1 MKADTFNRTAKNSAK
16 QRSASV
22 FGLHASSDNG
32 KIHAVPTML
41 FYYLIFVS
49 LTLPNIIFSGTG
61 WFDTLHIMK
70 WTFAMVPIAVMALV
84 GGTRLALYGEERTGF
99 KIDLFGWAWFIMLGY
114 ISLQPLWVPILS
126 WSTYMKEWLFFATL
140 AGAYVFS
147 YNQFKD
153 SGYHKLILW
162 FANINAAL
170 NVIFAELLIRNLNGP
185 FPFIMNVPGN
195 YIGNTGQQNMFAMWI
210 SMAIMNGIY
219 LHVAFGSEEGKGH
232 QSKWMQWG
240 NLLIL
245 AVNAWGLWNS
255 TSRSGILA
263 LAAGSAVLFIIV
275 LRSGSKP
282 RLKRMFQMFAV
293 IAFMLAMTLG
303 LGHVLH
309 TGRSDALVSK
319 TEDIFKNV
327 ATVGNRVEI
336 WRSTFGVIST
346 APIKGVGIGQY
357 KWHYLDGQR
366 IAFEKHPEME
376 WQFTYWAHSEYLQ
389 WYAEFGLFGGL
400 LLAALGIWWLWSFI
414 CAMVNKKVLSA
425 EASWACSLLAL
436 VWFVA
441 LFSRPFHRIENA
453 LWVAFAFAIIN
464 RELLPAS
471 FKWSE
476 IRHSS
481 IYRVLGV
488 FMAVVSV
495 AGLIFLYGGLRGD
508 QYLRSSVRTNNAGL
522 QAYKIS
528 QAMKMPMARDE
539 AEEQYAYH
547 LLAVAN
553 ATHKPEDYA
562 KAINQLYR
570 SFTIRPQA
578 KQLMELVRFAQQ
590 TGNQELLRRLVPYLK
605 PGAFR
610 VVPGVPQS
618 Q

>member
-1 MKADTFNRTAKNSAK
+1 MD
-16 QRSASV
+16 
-22 FGLHASSDNG
+22 
-32 KIHAVPTML
+32 
-41 FYYLIFVS
+41 
-49 LTLPNIIFSGTG
+49 
-61 WFDTLHIMK
+61 
-70 WTFAMVPIAVMALV
+70 
-84 GGTRLALYGEERTGF
+84 
-99 KIDLFGWAWFIMLGY
+99 
-114 ISLQPLWVPILS
+114 
-126 WSTYMKEWLFFATL
+126 
-140 AGAYVFS
+140 
-147 YNQFKD
+147 
-153 SGYHKLILW
+153 
-162 FANINAAL
+162 
-170 NVIFAELLIRNLNGP
+170 
-185 FPFIMNVPGN
+185 
-195 YIGNTGQQNMFAMWI
+195 
-210 SMAIMNGIY
+210 
-219 LHVAFGSEEGKGH
+219 
-232 QSKWMQWG
+232 
-240 NLLIL
+240 
-245 AVNAWGLWNS
+245 
-255 TSRSGILA
+255 
-263 LAAGSAVLFIIV
+263 
-275 LRSGSKP
+275 
-282 RLKRMFQMFAV
+282 
-293 IAFMLAMTLG
+293 
-303 LGHVLH
+303 
-309 TGRSDALVSK
+309 
-319 TEDIFKNV
+319 
-327 ATVGNRVEI
+327 
-336 WRSTFGVIST
+336 
-346 APIKGVGIGQY
+346 
-357 KWHYLDGQR
+357 
-366 IAFEKHPEME
+366 

-464 RELLPAS
+464 RELLPVS
-471 FKWSE
+471 FKWSG

-481 IYRVLGV
+481 IYRALGV
-488 FMAVVSV
+488 FMAAVSV

-553 ATHKPEDYA
+553 ATHKSEDSA

-610 VVPGVPQS
+610 VVPGAAQS